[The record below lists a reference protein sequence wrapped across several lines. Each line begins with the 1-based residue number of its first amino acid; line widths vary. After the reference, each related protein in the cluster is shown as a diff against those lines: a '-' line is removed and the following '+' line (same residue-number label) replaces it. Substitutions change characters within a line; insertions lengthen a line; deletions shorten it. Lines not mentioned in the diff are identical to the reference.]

1 MIAASSPLAILVCTW
16 LMMSRKERMLL
27 LTGRWGSDNDDVERG
42 VSIMNAHMGIDLP
55 KDRLLAQGESAQ

>member
-1 MIAASSPLAILVCTW
+1 
-16 LMMSRKERMLL
+16 MMSRKERMLL

-55 KDRLLAQGESAQ
+55 RDRLLVQGESAQ